1 MNPNSIVGKIFDDIA
16 YKRRIT
22 HRLLASEL
30 QISEGYLSNIIK
42 GKSGITITN
51 LHEYCNKLC
60 ISMADFFN
68 EYQKIVDDG
77 NNE

>member
-1 MNPNSIVGKIFDDIA
+1 MTPNKIVGKIFDDIA

-42 GKSGITITN
+42 GKSGVTISN
-51 LHEYCNKLC
+51 LQDYCNKLG
-60 ISMADFFN
+60 ISMAYFFN
-68 EYQKIVDDG
+68 EYQKIIDNL